1 VKQRHVVLVCSHMA
15 IWNRK
20 GLGGM
25 RLGEK
30 VRRKLEMPLWQTI
43 LRVGT
48 QQIMIALGAG
58 LSAFAYVLFQLPYNL
73 AAGGIS
79 GLGVIVNFYTQFP
92 PGLFYLLANIPLFVL
107 GFYTLGRWSFVFS
120 SALAVVFFSIATEF
134 FTYNMPVVLGDF
146 PITENTLLATIFAGL
161 LYGVG
166 IGILYRYGG
175 TIGGTSIPARII
187 YNKTGFP
194 MSQSCLF
201 TDLLIIVLAGFVFS
215 WENALLAFLALLLSG
230 MASDFVLE
238 GSSQRRSLMIVT
250 TSPEAIKYAMMN
262 ELRTG
267 VTTWNVE
274 GGFSGTEKTMLYC
287 SLLRSRI
294 YDAKQIIY
302 TLDPKAFL
310 VVGICQQTWGGY
322 TPPK

>member
-1 VKQRHVVLVCSHMA
+1 M
-15 IWNRK
+15 
-20 GLGGM
+20 
-25 RLGEK
+25 
-30 VRRKLEMPLWQTI
+30 
-43 LRVGT
+43 GT

-92 PGLFYLLANIPLFVL
+92 PGLFYLLANIPLFIL

-120 SALAVVFFSIATEF
+120 SALAVIFFSIATEF

>member
-1 VKQRHVVLVCSHMA
+1 
-15 IWNRK
+15 
-20 GLGGM
+20 M

-30 VRRKLEMPLWQTI
+30 VRRKLEMPLWQTV

-92 PGLFYLLANIPLFVL
+92 PGLFYLLANIPLFIL

-120 SALAVVFFSIATEF
+120 SALAVIFFSIATEF

>member
-1 VKQRHVVLVCSHMA
+1 
-15 IWNRK
+15 
-20 GLGGM
+20 M

-92 PGLFYLLANIPLFVL
+92 PGLFYLLANIPLFIL

-120 SALAVVFFSIATEF
+120 SALAVIFFSIATEF

>member
-1 VKQRHVVLVCSHMA
+1 
-15 IWNRK
+15 
-20 GLGGM
+20 M

>member
-1 VKQRHVVLVCSHMA
+1 
-15 IWNRK
+15 
-20 GLGGM
+20 M
-25 RLGEK
+25 RLGER

-92 PGLFYLLANIPLFVL
+92 PGLFYLLANIPLFIL
-107 GFYTLGRWSFVFS
+107 GFFTLGRWSFVFS
-120 SALAVVFFSIATEF
+120 SALAVIFFSIATEF

-201 TDLLIIVLAGFVFS
+201 TDLLIIVMAGFVFS

>member
-1 VKQRHVVLVCSHMA
+1 
-15 IWNRK
+15 
-20 GLGGM
+20 M
-25 RLGEK
+25 RLGER
-30 VRRKLEMPLWQTI
+30 VRRKLEIPLWQTL
-43 LRVGT
+43 LRVSA
-48 QQIMIALGAG
+48 QQIMIALGSG

-73 AAGGIS
+73 AAGGVS

-92 PGLFYLLANIPLFVL
+92 PGLFFLLANIPLFIL
-107 GFYTLGRWSFVFS
+107 GFFTLGRWSFVFS
-120 SALAVVFFSIATEF
+120 SALAVIVFSAATEF

-166 IGILYRYGG
+166 VGIIYRYGG

-201 TDLLIIVLAGFVFS
+201 TDMLIIALAGFVFS

-238 GSSQRRSLMIVT
+238 GASQRRSLMIVT
-250 TSPEAIKYAMMN
+250 TSPDAIKYAMIN

-274 GGFSGTEKTMLYC
+274 GGYSGTGKTMLYC

-302 TLDPKAFL
+302 KLDPKAFL